1 MPLNMDNIEM
11 ITDPGR
17 RTLQSTE
24 QDMAGMA
31 AIGKRQQFRRIFG
44 FLPTL
49 ALSVTLLASWESVAE
64 AFAAGLT
71 NGGPVSLVYGMLLS
85 ITGTLALAA
94 SLSEMASICPIAGA
108 QYHWTH
114 LFAPPRAAAFITWMQ
129 GWITVFAWQATATSV
144 VYLTAIQIQG
154 LMILN
159 YDFYVPERWHGTLLM
174 WAVISIMFA
183 FNVWGIR
190 ILPMIEL
197 LGGVCHI
204 VFFIMILVALVV
216 LAPQSSADS
225 VFTKFVN
232 GGGWASD
239 GVSWSIG
246 LLTVVYCF
254 VGFDGAIHM
263 SEEVKDSATTVPKV
277 IILTICINGVLAF
290 AFLIA
295 LLFCLGNIEDV
306 LSTPT
311 GFPIIAIFLQATG
324 SKAAATA
331 MEAGLII
338 IAFASGFALLASV
351 SRLTFA
357 FARDGGMPFSKFF
370 AYVDPHYHIPIRSIA
385 LVSVVIVLLSL
396 INIGSSIALNAI
408 LSLSTLALYVSYL
421 IPITLLVMKRLRKE
435 PIEFGPWRLGAS
447 GLWINLY
454 AIAFGIYIVIFLP
467 FPVATPV
474 NAASMNYA
482 GPVFLG
488 LLLIALIDWFVRGR
502 KHYVGPTQEDIGYEV
517 EAKEPCVSVTAHPK
531 GS

>member
-1 MPLNMDNIEM
+1 MPLNVESMEM
-11 ITDPGR
+11 TTQPGR
-17 RTLQSTE
+17 GTLQSTE
-24 QDMAGMA
+24 QDLTVMA
-31 AIGKRQQFRRIFG
+31 AMGKRQQFRRNFG
-44 FLPTL
+44 FLSTL
-49 ALSVTLLASWESVAE
+49 ALSTTLLASWESVGE

-85 ITGTLALAA
+85 ISGTLALAA

-108 QYHWTH
+108 QYHWTYM
-114 LFAPPRAAAFITWMQ
+114 FAPPKAAAFITWMQ

-159 YDFYVPERWHGTLLM
+159 YDSYAPERWHGTLLM

-183 FNVWGIR
+183 INLWGIR
-190 ILPMIEL
+190 VLPMIEL
-197 LGGVCHI
+197 LGGVCHV
-204 VFFIMILVALVV
+204 VFFVMILVALVV
-216 LAPQSSADS
+216 LAPQSSADF
-225 VFTKFVN
+225 VFTDFVN

-263 SEEVKDSATTVPKV
+263 SEEVKDSATVIPKV
-277 IILTICINGVLAF
+277 IILTICINGALAF
-290 AFLIA
+290 GFLIA
-295 LLFCLGNIEDV
+295 LLFCLGNIETV

-370 AYVDPHYHIPIRSIA
+370 AYVDPYYRIPIRSLA

-408 LSLSTLALYVSYL
+408 LSLSTLALYISYL
-421 IPITLLVMKRLRKE
+421 IPITLLIIKRLRKD
-435 PIEFGPWRLGAS
+435 PIDFGPWRLGRF
-447 GLWINLY
+447 GLWINMY
-454 AIAFGIYIVIFLP
+454 ALAFGIYISIFLP
-467 FPVATPV
+467 FPAATPV
-474 NAASMNYA
+474 NASSMNYA
-482 GPVFLG
+482 GPVFIG
-488 LLLIALIDWFVRGR
+488 LLLVALIDWFVRGR
-502 KHYVGPTQEDIGYEV
+502 KHYAGPTHEETGIDF
-517 EAKEPCVSVTAHPK
+517 EAKEPGVNVTEHSK